1 MSKNLKNYDPIWN
14 VWRETLA
21 KKAQHFAE
29 AERLYVIEQCTLGE
43 IASRLRIHEKTAANW
58 KEEGDW
64 ESKRAKHLKGKQ
76 AFHEELY
83 EFTRL
88 LMRSIKEDIEAGKQ
102 VDPGRMFAFNNL
114 VGKLKNVKQYEDIIT
129 QKQKDD
135 EKKNSSG
142 LNDEVLRLIES
153 QVFGH

>member
-1 MSKNLKNYDPIWN
+1 M
-14 VWRETLA
+14 A
-21 KKAQHFAE
+21 KKAQLFAE

-64 ESKRAKHLKGKQ
+64 ESKRAKHLKGKR

-83 EFTRL
+83 EFTRT
-88 LMRSIKEDIEAGKQ
+88 LMRSIKSDLEEGKQ

-114 VGKLKNVKQYEDIIT
+114 VGKLKNVKEYEDVVA
-129 QKQKDD
+129 QKEKDK
-135 EKKNSSG
+135 EKKSSG
-142 LNDEVLRLIES
+142 GIDEDTLKFIE
-153 QVFGH
+153 QEIFGH

>member
-1 MSKNLKNYDPIWN
+1 MSKKQQL
-14 VWRETLA
+14 
-21 KKAQHFAE
+21 FAE
-29 AERLYVIEQCTLGE
+29 AERLYVIEQCTQAE
-43 IASRLRIHEKTAANW
+43 ISSRLRIHEKTVGNW

-88 LMRSIKEDIEAGKQ
+88 LMRSIKNDIEAGKQ

-114 VGKLKNVKQYEDIIT
+114 VGKLKNVKQYEDVIS
-129 QKQKDD
+129 QKEKEK
-135 EKKNSSG
+135 EKKSAG
-142 LNDEVLRLIES
+142 GIDEDTLKFIEE
-153 QVFGH
+153 QIFGH

>member
-1 MSKNLKNYDPIWN
+1 M
-14 VWRETLA
+14 A
-21 KKAQHFAE
+21 KKAQLFAE

-64 ESKRAKHLKGKQ
+64 DSKRNKHLKGKR

-83 EFTRL
+83 EFTRT
-88 LMRSIKEDIEAGKQ
+88 LMRSIKTDLEEGKQ

-114 VGKLKNVKQYEDIIT
+114 VGKLKNVKEYEDVVA
-129 QKQKDD
+129 KKEKDN
-135 EKKNSSG
+135 EKRNSSG
-142 LNDEVLRLIES
+142 LNDEVLRMIES
-153 QVFGH
+153 EVFGH